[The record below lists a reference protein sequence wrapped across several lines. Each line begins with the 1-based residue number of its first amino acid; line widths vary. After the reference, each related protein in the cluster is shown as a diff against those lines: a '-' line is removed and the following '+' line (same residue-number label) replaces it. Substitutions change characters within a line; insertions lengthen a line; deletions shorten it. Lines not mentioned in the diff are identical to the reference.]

1 MSALTAT
8 ATCTA
13 HAATV
18 EATGEV
24 VAQPLLAQRVAWLS
38 GLVRDVTARIV
49 ASRWSVADLDAL
61 ASGRGLDGR
70 VLPSKGWT
78 AVRRLGWGVGPRPG
92 VYVCDRVLRCAQEQA
107 ARLLRLAVHRRAVVA
122 AIVATWPQ
130 DADTRTNTEWAALRA
145 VLPGGV
151 SAAEVRNRTRQVRAY
166 LDAHAVFPADLTELE
181 EPPKVAAQVVLA
193 AADRQLLTLQRTGER
208 DVRLRVKLPLA
219 ESPTCRGD
227 WAWHVLP
234 LALPSTVAPEA
245 ALCTP
250 TVRVSK
256 GRVRIDLP
264 FQISITVAP
273 ATGHTVGCGF
283 DWGLNTLLTGTVGEL
298 ADGRETSEGRVIDNG
313 RVIGDGRP
321 LTSDARGICA
331 KLPRLRAERE
341 YLAAKHAIAVVTVP
355 ARGTSK
361 YCPRCGTGTSV
372 LRHCPAPDRL
382 TEKGWAW
389 AYCPACGLSCDRDR
403 AAAERIVS
411 RGLLGQNV
419 TRTHRSTGA
428 RTIATVVEGNVARA
442 RRPRKP
448 TRAARRAR
456 RTRTD
461 LHPRPAARD
470 RSKNCPTPKRPTHT
484 PNNPIN
490 NLAGRSASNPA
501 DQAMTSS
508 RVPDRRTVPAPP
520 PPGSGQRPAGH
531 APEPGRHQ
539 PYRTGHVRNSHH
551 RTGFHHAK
559 ATPVL
564 TLTEHRDSP
573 QQTTPVRVARFL
585 QTTTE
590 NSRR

>member
-1 MSALTAT
+1 MPPRVDVVWRRGRRVSALTAT

-61 ASGRGLDGR
+61 ASGRGLEGR

-208 DVRLRVKLPLA
+208 DARLRVKLPLA

-264 FQISITVAP
+264 FQIPITVAP

-298 ADGRETSEGRVIDNG
+298 G
-313 RVIGDGRP
+313 
-321 LTSDARGICA
+321 
-331 KLPRLRAERE
+331 
-341 YLAAKHAIAVVTVP
+341 
-355 ARGTSK
+355 
-361 YCPRCGTGTSV
+361 
-372 LRHCPAPDRL
+372 HCPAPDRL

-428 RTIATVVEGNVARA
+428 RTLATVVEGNVARA

-539 PYRTGHVRNSHH
+539 PYRTGHVRNCHH